1 MFLNDSLKIAVVLG
15 PLEAQFSPITTFPR
29 LPQNTLAS
37 NYSGLQLFTEIG
49 ENSLFYSVCSWRVS
63 HDGVRVNE
71 VFFYSI
77 SFANPCGNR
86 TAFGSVRW
94 DTSCTTNAN
103 GFISTS
109 LRMYTPIFQAG
120 LLNVT
125 VQCFENSKTDEEPP
139 DEEAYILI
147 DIRGL
152 LENTLT
158 AELHCSC
165 FFLI

>member
-1 MFLNDSLKIAVVLG
+1 MLLTVVVVLG
-15 PLEAQFSPITTFPR
+15 PLEAQFLPITTFPR

-37 NYSGLQLFTEIG
+37 NYSGLQLFTQIE
-49 ENSLFYSVCSWRVS
+49 ENSFLYSVCSWRVS

-94 DTSCTTNAN
+94 DTSCTNAS

-109 LRMYTPIFQAG
+109 LKMYAPVFQAG

-125 VQCFENSKTDEEPP
+125 VQCFENSETDEEPP

-158 AELHCSC
+158 AKSQCS
-165 FFLI
+165 FFLL